1 MRMNGKKQ
9 LAAAVLLY
17 AMFQQCASAEISET
31 FTTADQSPWNGT
43 ADLSWVGD
51 TNFMEIAG
59 NQLKHIST
67 ETTTHAVL
75 TDMGSGY
82 ANGRQWTGLLQ
93 SDVAMRVNNAQW
105 GGLILASD
113 SADAASVI
121 DGTMNGYRLV
131 WRSGDAL
138 MLQQA
143 SGSGWSTLAA
153 TPDASLNFNQDPVFS
168 ATVDANGF
176 FNFWDSTG
184 QIGTYDTG
192 SPVTLGQYAGF
203 IFADNGD
210 TRTHIMDDFS
220 VSDLV
225 VDATASDDAYIVYS
239 DLESVLSVAAPGV
252 LGNDTPAPLSALLVD
267 DATNGT
273 LNLAADGSFTY
284 EPDVGFKGDETFT
297 YQAYNASSTSATA
310 TVTISVR
317 QQEAVLHYTF
327 DTDLTD
333 SSGYGRDGNYAN
345 TNITSAITN
354 SSRFGAGSLSLTGTN
369 DLNYVRFLGNPLN
382 FSSEED
388 WSISLWYNA
397 AATNTAGLAGD
408 ALHNYTLS
416 YNRDGGVD
424 RNYFLRGSESFN
436 ANTWTSSGAIDT
448 GTWHHLAISVSG
460 DGNIVKAYEDGV
472 EIGPVWATEDE
483 TGMQFNRIGQD
494 SSNTG
499 GGYFN
504 GLIDEVWIFNYAL
517 GSNQVASLY
526 ESNSLG
532 LTPTPHI
539 IGLSPASSDTLKML
553 VYLGEGA
560 DAAQYRPKGRA
571 ELDSGSWD
579 AVPHAADP
587 GGTFAVSNFAYSV
600 TEGTNTA
607 IYVKST
613 NTVEFF
619 RIEVE

>member
-1 MRMNGKKQ
+1 MKKMTRMACSAAMIAAGA
-9 LAAAVLLY
+9 LADI
-17 AMFQQCASAEISET
+17 QET
-31 FTTADQSPWNGT
+31 FTKTNESPWNGT
-43 ADLSWVGD
+43 ADLTWVGD

-59 NQLKHIST
+59 NQLKHIIT
-67 ETTTHAVL
+67 ETTAHAVL

-93 SDVAMRVNNAQW
+93 SDVAMRVNDAQW
-105 GGLILASD
+105 GGLVLSSD
-113 SADAASVI
+113 SADAANVI
-121 DGTMNGYRLV
+121 AGTMNGYRLV
-131 WRSGDAL
+131 WRNGDSL

-143 SGSGWSTLAA
+143 SGSGWSTLAS
-153 TPDASLNFNQDPVFS
+153 TPNADLNFNQDPVFS
-168 ATVDANGF
+168 ASVDANGF

-184 QIGTYDTG
+184 QNGTYDAG
-192 SPVTLGQYAGF
+192 GPVTLGQYAGF
-203 IFADNGD
+203 IFADNGPA
-210 TRTHIMDDFS
+210 RTHIMDDFS

-225 VDATASDDAYIVYS
+225 ASATANDDAYIVYS

-267 DATNGT
+267 DAPNGI

-284 EPDVGFKGDETFT
+284 EPDAEFEGEETFT

-310 TVTISVR
+310 TVTISVK
-317 QQEAVLHYTF
+317 QQKAVLHYTF
-327 DTDLTD
+327 DSDLTD
-333 SSGYGRDGNYAN
+333 SSGSGRDGSYAN

-354 SSRFGAGSLSLTGTN
+354 TSRFGAGSLSLTGTN
-369 DLNYVRFLGNPLN
+369 DLNYVSFLGNPLN

-388 WSISLWYNA
+388 WSISLWYSA

-408 ALHNYTLS
+408 AQHNYTLS
-416 YNRDGGVD
+416 YNREPGAY

-436 ANTWTSSGAIDT
+436 ANTWTSTGAIDT

-472 EIGPVWATEDE
+472 EIGPAWSTEDE
-483 TGMQFNRIGQD
+483 TGMNFNRIGHD
-494 SSNTG
+494 ISNTG

-517 GSNQVASLY
+517 GTNEVVSLY
-526 ESNSLG
+526 ENNTLG

-539 IGLSPASSDTLKML
+539 IGLAPASSDTLKML
-553 VYLGEGA
+553 VYLGAGA
-560 DAAQYRPKGRA
+560 DASQYRPKGRA
-571 ELDSGSWD
+571 QLDSGSWD

-587 GGTFAVSNFAYSV
+587 GGTFAVSNLSYSV